1 MGSKRPAAW
10 LPKDIADAKL
20 RVDHWRKTR
29 EKAGRMPE
37 DLWDVAVR
45 VARKRGINAVAKAL
59 NLDYYSL
66 KRHVKASGG
75 ARSRKPARARRS
87 APKKKPAPAF
97 VAVDVTPPETMP
109 ECVLELVGPRGVKMT
124 VRLRGAV
131 DVVALA
137 EAFWRRRR

>member
-1 MGSKRPAAW
+1 MGSQRPAAW

-37 DLWDVAVR
+37 DLWGVAVR

-59 NLDYYSL
+59 HLDYYSL

-75 ARSRKPARARRS
+75 ARSRKPAAARRS
-87 APKKKPAPAF
+87 VPKKKPAPAF
-97 VAVDVTPPETMP
+97 VAVDVVPPATMP
-109 ECVLELVGPRGVKMT
+109 ECVLELVAPRGAKMT
-124 VRLRGAV
+124 VRIRGSV

>member
-1 MGSKRPAAW
+1 MGSQRAAEW

-29 EKAGRMPE
+29 KKPGRMPE
-37 DLWDVAVR
+37 ALWKVAVR
-45 VARKRGINAVAKAL
+45 VARKRGINAVARAL

-66 KRHVKASGG
+66 QRHVKTSGG
-75 ARSRKPARARRS
+75 ARSHKPARARRS
-87 APKKKPAPAF
+87 VAKKKPASAF
-97 VAVDVTPPETMP
+97 VAVDVVRPETMP
-109 ECVLELVGPRGVKMT
+109 ECVLELVGPRGAKMT
-124 VRLRGAV
+124 VRLRGPV